1 MFTMGLPGAESENIR
16 EVLERALTAA
26 GLHVTKGALL
36 WTAYREYE
44 MAMLAGLQVLYHKQ
58 LKYAKE
64 IIYACFEDWINITK
78 NKFLFSLIVAS
89 PW

>member
-58 LKYAKE
+58 LTYAKE
-64 IIYACFEDWINITK
+64 IIYACFEHWIDITSI
-78 NKFLFSLIVAS
+78 NFLFFLLL
-89 PW
+89 